1 MRRGTCAR
9 ASCRPATRRR
19 SGRGAL
25 TASGARAQLVV
36 LPGVEELQT
45 GDDTRGAWIDYSAL
59 DARATLEL
67 HGVLSARLAAMECRF
82 DKDVMAATGDGGD
95 GYTMLDMYNDYWRP
109 FGELLT
115 DMEHEGMMVNRC
127 AAIIND
133 CFFH

>member
-1 MRRGTCAR
+1 M
-9 ASCRPATRRR
+9 
-19 SGRGAL
+19 
-25 TASGARAQLVV
+25 
-36 LPGVEELQT
+36 EELQT

-82 DKDVMAATGDGGD
+82 DADVTAATGAGGD
-95 GYTMLDMYNDYWRP
+95 GYTMLDMYNGYWRP

-127 AAIIND
+127 ALITRVLFN
-133 CFFH
+133 